1 MKMARHFSI
10 LLSAILLSGIAF
22 SASAIDSPFIENMP
36 KLTANADDPNL
47 MEWTMSGVKGSHYGK
62 LMIPQPNIF
71 LSEKNK
77 YKGVQPDQMKLFAD
91 RVAMIFTSRM
101 GKIMEIVDK
110 PGEGVLVLN
119 MAITELQ
126 MKKKRGI
133 LGYTPIGA
141 VVHATQTQNEYEDL
155 SKLAEKILLTDARL
169 EIEMLDGV
177 SGERKAIRI
186 LTVEGKAK
194 EREEKSWEALG
205 LEIRQLADK
214 FYTSYEASLKTM

>member
-1 MKMARHFSI
+1 MKLIRHFSI
-10 LLSAILLSGIAF
+10 LISAILFLGVAF
-22 SASAIDSPFIENMP
+22 SASAIDSPFIEDMP
-36 KLTANADDPNL
+36 KLTANAADANL
-47 MEWTMSGVKGSHYGK
+47 LEWTMSGVKGSHYGK
-62 LMIPQPNIF
+62 LMVPQPNIF

-91 RVAMIFTSRM
+91 RLAMIFTSKM
-101 GKIMEIVDK
+101 GKIMEIVDE
-110 PGEGVLVLN
+110 PGPGVLVLN
-119 MAITELQ
+119 MAITELR

-155 SKLAEKILLTDARL
+155 TKLAEKVVLTDARL
-169 EIEMLDGV
+169 EIELLDGV

-186 LTVEGKAK
+186 LTVEGKEK

-205 LEIRQLADK
+205 MEIRQLADR